1 MRLLDPGLEVVIPLM
16 FPSWV
21 ASCCSGYLKGLIV
34 NFVPTNKKL
43 TVKIHEIFTVPFFKE
58 LCQSRTKKFL
68 GNGKVKFSYKGL
80 IFGHKTIVS
89 F

>member
-43 TVKIHEIFTVPFFKE
+43 TVKIHEIFTVPFFKSFV
-58 LCQSRTKKFL
+58 SRAQKKVFGKRHSKIFL
-68 GNGKVKFSYKGL
+68 QRPNFW
-80 IFGHKTIVS
+80 T
-89 F
+89 